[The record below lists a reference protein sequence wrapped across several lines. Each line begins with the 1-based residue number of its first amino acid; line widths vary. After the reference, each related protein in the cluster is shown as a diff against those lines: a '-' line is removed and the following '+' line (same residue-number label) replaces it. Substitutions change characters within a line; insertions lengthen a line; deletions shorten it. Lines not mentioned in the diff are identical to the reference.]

1 MEKKLEPGFRGWGR
15 TNAGGAK
22 DRCATTTQPGSEK
35 TAWKCQET
43 VRPCRTSTRVQ
54 SLTDSLDLGIQ
65 RARLMLHFYYNTKG
79 QKVKHEIP

>member
-35 TAWKCQET
+35 TAWKCQKT
-43 VRPCRTSTRVQ
+43 TRPPMPYGKNPSPEPF
-54 SLTDSLDLGIQ
+54 IN
-65 RARLMLHFYYNTKG
+65 RLR
-79 QKVKHEIP
+79 IPFA